1 MNWLKGV
8 FTPRVLRV
16 NTPFLFAVFLIFSMG
31 FSAIA
36 RSTINEAALYKKVQ
50 QVYKSERA
58 VMRVKA
64 WRELI
69 GEQQQTNEKQKLIA
83 VNDFFNQL
91 HFVDDIKLWG
101 KQDYWATPVEFLG
114 VAGGDCEDFSIAKY
128 FSLTE
133 LGIADEKLRLVYVKA
148 LSLNQF
154 HMVVAY
160 YPEPSAMP
168 LILDNLESDI
178 KPANERRD
186 LAPVYS
192 FNGKNLW
199 LMKEKGRGQLAGKAS
214 RLKSWNE
221 LRGGLKNNR
230 MNLPLFSFD

>member
-1 MNWLKGV
+1 MDWLKGV
-8 FTPRVLRV
+8 FTSRFVGG
-16 NTPFLFAVFLIFSMG
+16 NTPFLYASLLISSMV
-31 FSAIA
+31 FSALA
-36 RSTINEAALYKKVQ
+36 SSQINEAALLKKVFS
-50 QVYKSERA
+50 VYQSERA
-58 VMRVKA
+58 VKRVKA
-64 WRELI
+64 WRTLVD
-69 GEQQQTNEKQKLIA
+69 EQQSSSEQQKLA
-83 VNDFFNQL
+83 EVNAFFNQL

-101 KQDYWATPVEFLG
+101 KADYWATPVEFLG

-128 FSLTE
+128 FTLTE
-133 LGIADEKLRLVYVKA
+133 LGVAEEKLRLVYVKA

-160 YPEPSAMP
+160 YPEPAAMP
-168 LILDNLESDI
+168 LILDNLDADI
-178 KPANERRD
+178 KPANQRKD

-230 MNLPLFSFD
+230 MNLPLVSFD